1 MLRQYGNF
9 PSHLLSFQRG
19 LFGFPTLRLMNLT
32 NNNNNKSKEVTGS
45 VGKTLRSIVK
55 LRYTNQYLK
64 LHRDYWGTTY
74 RTADWLTCKDTT
86 RQPSSS
92 PFVLTMKLIYGWAFF
107 RNQVTNLRGRSSAEA
122 GDGCPCCGKNETGP
136 EHMGSCSHVV
146 QQTTRQ
152 TFSALRKQIW
162 DEPKLDD
169 RNKAMLANMED
180 LPEGNWRQPRSD
192 DPILD
197 DDSNGLRALLLNF
210 GSDAYR
216 RGIWQIEI
224 REGLQHLGVTEEQAV
239 RALSKIR
246 TLHQAELS
254 TLYRN
259 RCKEAH
265 RKSQLSQKTK
275 NRGYSTHRRAN
286 GHKTKTY
293 PFRPQR
299 ADPGDDRREDARQK
313 RANKKRLMDLFMN
326 MKKRGKTDANGS
338 DGCTGVSADT
348 GAASDGDSNKPCD
361 GEAPDYNGDNAH
373 SDGYANISSDSDGYA
388 SISTDSSGDADGT
401 TPNLDDDGGSTYD
414 DDNIIHPDIADN
426 IHHDDT
432 NNDSPITDNNDNNV
446 LHNDAMSQGN
456 AQCRRHGN
464 THEGGDTS
472 DVPRLKLRRRK
483 NNTKK
488 TTTAG
493 PQRKE
498 SSHRATGQLDTPPA
512 GAYGPTTERPPQT
525 ATTHKPTDTN
535 GAAQR
540 QAEAYYQLQGD

>member
-1 MLRQYGNF
+1 
-9 PSHLLSFQRG
+9 
-19 LFGFPTLRLMNLT
+19 
-32 NNNNNKSKEVTGS
+32 
-45 VGKTLRSIVK
+45 
-55 LRYTNQYLK
+55 
-64 LHRDYWGTTY
+64 
-74 RTADWLTCKDTT
+74 
-86 RQPSSS
+86 
-92 PFVLTMKLIYGWAFF
+92 
-107 RNQVTNLRGRSSAEA
+107 
-122 GDGCPCCGKNETGP
+122 
-136 EHMGSCSHVV
+136 
-146 QQTTRQ
+146 
-152 TFSALRKQIW
+152 
-162 DEPKLDD
+162 
-169 RNKAMLANMED
+169 MLANMED

-293 PFRPQR
+293 PSRPQR

-326 MKKRGKTDANGS
+326 MKKRGKTDAHGS
-338 DGCTGVSADT
+338 DGCTSVSADT
-348 GAASDGDSNKPCD
+348 GDASDCDSKKPCD

-401 TPNLDDDGGSTYD
+401 TPNLDDDGGNAYD

-426 IHHDDT
+426 IYHDNT
-432 NNDSPITDNNDNNV
+432 NNDSPINDDDEPRDITGKDSISNICAKQPPNLNMHNTNGNFNVNININIINNNSNNNSDSHPTADEECPTTAAALTPTLTPASQTV
-446 LHNDAMSQGN
+446 ITSVCAALTPPGHTYAQTATNEVSSDDSDVPHRDAVNPDN

-464 THEGGDTS
+464 THESGDTFEQ
-472 DVPRLKLRRRK
+472 PRLKLKRRK

-488 TTTAG
+488 TTTTG

-498 SSHRATGQLDTPPA
+498 SSNQATEQLNTPPA
-512 GAYGPTTERPPQT
+512 GANDPALERPPQT